1 MQRITLLCV
10 GKLKERFYAGAAA
23 EYQKRLSRYCKLDV
37 VELPEERLPEDPSPA
52 QIEAAL
58 AREASAIRGKLPPS
72 ATLAALCVEGRERS
86 SEDLAGLLARWANR
100 GESRVVFLLGG
111 SFGIHESL
119 KAEAAEKLSMSRMT
133 FPHHLARVMLLEQ
146 LYRAYQINAG
156 TRYHK

>member
-72 ATLAALCVEGRERS
+72 APRRVRPAAPTG
-86 SEDLAGLLARWANR
+86 APARA
-100 GESRVVFLLGG
+100 
-111 SFGIHESL
+111 
-119 KAEAAEKLSMSRMT
+119 
-133 FPHHLARVMLLEQ
+133 
-146 LYRAYQINAG
+146 
-156 TRYHK
+156 